1 MISIYN
7 PVSNNKIEPNAIIGL
22 TKTIN
27 ITAYTGYTSDNDK
40 DDKGNIINGKAQSKY
55 SLTAVLD
62 ELPALSYSTSWDLS
76 PVAKIDTFVKDKTT
90 KDIISS
96 VASLTKSKHYD
107 TPIANDEWSQLFPK
121 DGSTIK
127 FDIKF
132 TAYYKKMLNTS
143 NYFKIIRN
151 ILLGLAPKHHEITD
165 YADQIATS
173 VITADRIGHDY
184 ESYKSPGKKGFD
196 GIKADFL
203 GEDNLFSSVKK
214 ILKIVFD
221 TESDIPLNVG
231 TMKEELLAAKKS
243 LNSFFTNIENCI
255 KDSEN
260 TGGVDRYKVKIP
272 NVIDNTDANWFFY
285 ITNFSF
291 TPSMNTVMY
300 QINNNNI
307 EVPISMDFNITL
319 ESDRVLTNYELDRSI
334 SH

>member
-7 PVSNNKIEPNAIIGL
+7 PVSNNKITTNAIIGL

-27 ITAYTGYTSDNDK
+27 ITAYTGYTSDNERDE
-40 DDKGNIINGKAQSKY
+40 KGNIINGKAKY

-96 VASLTKSKHYD
+96 VASLTLSEHYD

-143 NYFKIIRN
+143 NYFKIISN
-151 ILLGLAPKHHEITD
+151 ILLGLAPKHHQITD
-165 YADQIATS
+165 YAYQIATS
-173 VITADRIGHDY
+173 VNTAATIGQDY
-184 ESYKSPGKKGFD
+184 VSYRNSELTGFD
-196 GIKADFL
+196 AIKRDFL
-203 GEDNLFSSVKK
+203 GEDNIFSSVKN
-214 ILKIVFD
+214 ILKNVFD
-221 TESDIPLNVG
+221 TKSNEPVNAED
-231 TMKEELLAAKKS
+231 MKKELRAAKNA
-243 LNSFFTNIENCI
+243 LNTFFTNIEKYI

-319 ESDRVLTNYELDRSI
+319 ESDRVLTNYELDSSI
-334 SH
+334 LH